1 MFRDDEIKYYKQEI
15 KTLEKDKYYYSKFL
29 SNLREYNDS
38 IDKQLAEAN
47 RVVSSKKWVFLLNMG
62 LAALN
67 FAFGNFVL
75 GGVAAAL
82 GAYDAVVMVQNG
94 AECDKLEKVLEHNK
108 RVELEVQKYVRFLN
122 SKITFESAKVK
133 MLEKTYGKSF
143 ETYWAVHNMVGPAK
157 YVANKNE
164 LAKLEDFHT
173 TCIKKLNEDMKYELN
188 LDICPVQDDEIFE
201 L

>member
-1 MFRDDEIKYYKQEI
+1 MFREDEIKCYKQDI
-15 KTLEKDKYYYSKFL
+15 KALEKDRYYYSKFL

-38 IDKQLAEAN
+38 IDKRLAAAN
-47 RVVSSKKWVFLLNMG
+47 RVISSKKWVFLLNMG
-62 LAALN
+62 VAALN
-67 FAFGNFVL
+67 FALGNIVL
-75 GGVAAAL
+75 GGIVASF
-82 GAYDAVVMVQNG
+82 GAYDAVMMFQNG

-133 MLEKTYGKSF
+133 LLEKTYGKSF

-157 YVANKNE
+157 YVASKNE
-164 LAKLEDFHT
+164 LEKLEDFHT
-173 TCIKKLNEDMKYELN
+173 TCIEKLNKDMKYELD